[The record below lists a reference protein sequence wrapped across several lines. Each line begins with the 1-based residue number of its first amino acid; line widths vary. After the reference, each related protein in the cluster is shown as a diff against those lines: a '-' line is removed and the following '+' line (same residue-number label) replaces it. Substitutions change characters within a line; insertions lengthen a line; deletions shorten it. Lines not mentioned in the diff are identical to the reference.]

1 MEKKKPKI
9 IIAKESIGDFI
20 KEHISQEFKIIQ
32 IKKTEEG
39 WVGEFEI
46 FEDSAFIKALGLPA
60 KVKDRNLYEIKLT
73 DEFEVVSYILKK
85 LNADEG

>member
-9 IIAKESIGDFI
+9 IMAKEAISDFI
-20 KEHISQEFKIIQ
+20 KENISQEFKVIQ

-39 WVGEFEI
+39 WVGEFEM

-60 KVKDRNLYEIKLT
+60 KVKDRNHYEIKLT
-73 DEFEVVSYILKK
+73 DEFEVISYVLKK
-85 LNADEG
+85 ENSEE

>member
-9 IIAKESIGDFI
+9 ILAKESISDFI
-20 KEHISQEFKIIQ
+20 KENISQEFKIIQ
-32 IKKTEEG
+32 IKKTDEG
-39 WVGEFEI
+39 WLGEFEM

-73 DEFEVVSYILKK
+73 DELEVVSYVLKK
-85 LNADEG
+85 LNAEE

>member
-9 IIAKESIGDFI
+9 ILAKEAISDFI
-20 KEHISQEFKIIQ
+20 KENISQEFKIIQ
-32 IKKTEEG
+32 IKKTDEG
-39 WVGEFEI
+39 WLGEFEM

-73 DEFEVVSYILKK
+73 DELEVVSYVLKK
-85 LNADEG
+85 LNAEE